1 MQPRP
6 DPDRRR
12 MNILYLLDAHGDG
25 LEGICALR
33 REQIARATDRTA
45 RLTITAYAVSP
56 QPLPPA
62 AQAVFEDVLVLP
74 LPPWGD
80 PPAGPLHRLTH
91 RLGRAGR
98 ARREADAVEV
108 LADRIRSR
116 QIDLVHS
123 ATARFQTGALAAAL
137 TRRPHL
143 WHVREWIGAIGR
155 LRFPLPDR
163 ALVDAIADRSAAVV
177 VPGAFAGAIFRLYRA
192 PHVQVVPEGVD
203 PAPFERVAQPDPAHP
218 PVIGMRGGLIGPWQR
233 HDLFIAAAAHMR
245 RIRPWTRFVI
255 SGGPDDDPLY
265 ARRIVRLAHRLVPP
279 TKDNPGIVF
288 VRGDVA
294 PLTVLVHPCPTET
307 VARPVLLAQAAR
319 LPVVGPHSGALA
331 EIVRDGVTGL
341 LTAPDDAD
349 ELARAVIA
357 LIDDPGL
364 RARLGE
370 AGRAHVLERHHIG
383 QHTDRIEA
391 LYQTLIDR
399 R

>member
-1 MQPRP
+1 
-6 DPDRRR
+6 

-45 RLTITAYAVSP
+45 RLTIRAYAVSP

-62 AQAVFEDVLVLP
+62 VRALFEDVLVLP

-80 PPAGPLHRLTH
+80 PPAGPLHHLARRLS
-91 RLGRAGR
+91 RAER
-98 ARREADAVEV
+98 ARREADAAEA

-143 WHVREWIGAIGR
+143 WHIREWIGAIGR
-155 LRFPLPDR
+155 LRFPLSDR
-163 ALVDAIADRSAAVV
+163 ALVDAIANRSAAIV
-177 VPGAFAGAIFRLYRA
+177 VPGAFAGAIFQLYRTA
-192 PHVQVVPEGVD
+192 HVHIVPEGVD
-203 PAPFERVAQPDPAHP
+203 PIPFERVARPAPAFP

-233 HDLFIAAAAHMR
+233 HDLFIAMAARVRHVH
-245 RIRPWTRFVI
+245 PQVRFAI
-255 SGGPDDDPLY
+255 SAGPDDDPSY
-265 ARRIVRLAHRLVPP
+265 ARRVVRLARRLVPP
-279 TKDNPGIVF
+279 SGDHPGIAF
-288 VRGDVA
+288 TRTDDD

-307 VARPVLLAQAAR
+307 VARHVLLAQAAR

-341 LTAPDDAD
+341 LTAPDDPD

-370 AGRAHVLERHHIG
+370 AGRAHVLEYHHIG

-391 LYQTLIDR
+391 LYRTLVDR